1 MANKNRTAYKIER
14 KGKKRRRIFFFLIV
28 PLLVVVLAATS
39 YGAFL
44 YSKAQ
49 SVMDESYKPIERE
62 TSKREKPVDPD
73 IDNVSILFI
82 GVDDSDTR
90 NFSSGSRTD
99 ALMLATLNEKQ
110 KSVKLLSIPRDSY
123 VYIPS
128 KGYEDKINHAYGSGG
143 AKSTIEA
150 VEELLDVPVDYY
162 VNMNFNAF
170 IDVVDALD
178 GIEVEVPYAISEQ
191 NSDDRKNAINLDAGL
206 QELNGEEALALAR
219 TRKLDN
225 DIERGKRQQEIL
237 KAIISKAVS
246 ANGLTKYSDIIEA
259 VGDNMSTDLPFAE
272 MKTFIDYA
280 TAGTD
285 IDIETLTLA
294 GGDSYIDGI
303 YYYQLDPTELETTKQ
318 TLKNHLEISS
328 YSSGLVNSDHPHNE
342 EKE

>member
-1 MANKNRTAYKIER
+1 MADNYRTTYKVER
-14 KGKKRRRIFFFLIV
+14 KRKKRRRIFFFMVV
-28 PLLVVVLAATS
+28 PLLILVLGVTS

-49 SVMDESYKPIERE
+49 TVIDDSYTPLDRES
-62 TSKREKPVDPD
+62 SKRDKPVDPE

-90 NFSSGSRTD
+90 NFSAGSRTD

-143 AKSTIEA
+143 AASTIES

-170 IDVVDALD
+170 IDVIDALG
-178 GIEVEVPYAISEQ
+178 GINVEVPYALSEQ
-191 NSDDRKNAINLDAGL
+191 DSNDRKNAINLEAGL
-206 QELNGEEALALAR
+206 QELSGEEALALAR

-237 KAIISKAVS
+237 KAIIKKAVS
-246 ANGLTKYSDIIEA
+246 AKGVTKYSDVMEA
-259 VGDNMSTDLPFAE
+259 VGDNMSTDLSFSE

-280 TAGTD
+280 TAGNG

-294 GGDSYIDGI
+294 GGDSYIDGV
-303 YYYQLDPTELETTKQ
+303 YYYQLDETELETTKMA
-318 TLKNHLEISS
+318 LKRHLEVPGSE
-328 YSSGLVNSDHPHNE
+328 LVNSDIESNE
-342 EKE
+342 DEY